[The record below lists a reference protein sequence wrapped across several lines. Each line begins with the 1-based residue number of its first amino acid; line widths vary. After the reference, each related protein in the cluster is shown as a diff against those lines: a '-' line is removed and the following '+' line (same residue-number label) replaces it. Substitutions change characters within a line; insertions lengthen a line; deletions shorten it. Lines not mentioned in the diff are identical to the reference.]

1 MSSLIII
8 ILGGVVNMNG
18 RLKFSYWWIVL
29 VAAFLMAM
37 YYVLASGGLKS
48 GEHNRNDSVDAEVD
62 VSKVQWVDIMA

>member
-8 ILGGVVNMNG
+8 ILRGVVNMNG

-37 YYVLASGGLKS
+37 YYVLASEGLTS
-48 GEHNRNDSVDAEVD
+48 GEHNLNDSVDAEVD
-62 VSKVQWVDIMA
+62 VSKVQWVDMA